1 MRVVASLRWRSE
13 IAASEMSISKGI
25 IGALFANLDCGMG
38 FSLEEGVVLF
48 NIARLDVNRSGL
60 AVATDPNAMAM
71 IAVSRAPKI
80 IATQKNPVRFRGCV
94 DSFECIA
101 YPAAEAGSGFL
112 F

>member
-1 MRVVASLRWRSE
+1 MVASLRWRSE

-25 IGALFANLDCGMG
+25 IGALVANLECGIG
-38 FSLEEGVVLF
+38 FSLEVGVVLF
-48 NIARLDVNRSGL
+48 NIARLDVSRSGL
-60 AVATDPNAMAM
+60 AMATDPSVMAM
-71 IAVSRAPKI
+71 IAVSRAPKR
-80 IATQKNPVRFRGCV
+80 IATQESPVRFTGCV

>member
-1 MRVVASLRWRSE
+1 MRVVASLRWRSD
-13 IAASEMSISKGI
+13 IAASEMPILKGI
-25 IGALFANLDCGMG
+25 MGALFANLDCGIG
-38 FSLEEGVVLF
+38 FSLKEGVVLF
-48 NIARLDVNRSGL
+48 NIARLDVSRSGL

-80 IATQKNPVRFRGCV
+80 IATQKNPVRSRGCV

>member
-1 MRVVASLRWRSE
+1 MVASLRWRSD
-13 IAASEMSISKGI
+13 IAASEMPILKGI
-25 IGALFANLDCGMG
+25 MGALFANLDCGIG
-38 FSLEEGVVLF
+38 FSLKEGVVLF
-48 NIARLDVNRSGL
+48 NIARLDVSRSGL
-60 AVATDPNAMAM
+60 AVATDPSAMAM

-80 IATQKNPVRFRGCV
+80 IATQKNPVRSRGCV